1 MLRSRATNISSLLA
15 AAMSVYVCLLVAD
28 VHALAQRSST
38 IVAAQSQL
46 RKSANLTLSAPAAT
60 TQIERPLEQA
70 ADQSVKPSSQD
81 EKAVAG
87 RAIPH
92 ETFCA
97 LLSKYLS
104 LS

>member
-1 MLRSRATNISSLLA
+1 MLRSRATIISSLLA

-28 VHALAQRSST
+28 VQALAQRSST

-46 RKSANLTLSAPAAT
+46 RKSTASTLSKTAAAR
-60 TQIERPLEQA
+60 QIERPLEKV
-70 ADQSVKPSSQD
+70 ADQSVKLSSQE
-81 EKAVAG
+81 EKVVANLPMP
-87 RAIPH
+87 R